1 MDISQINFS
10 ESMAVTFTLKGI
22 NDNLKEG
29 AATSFKAGL
38 EFGDASWDPS
48 YWGGQCASAN
58 VTADG
63 TYTVQCALG
72 GECEGAVVWCV
83 DVYGLW
89 QDLVDTS
96 KVKATIESVTV
107 PNYAE

>member
-1 MDISQINFS
+1 M
-10 ESMAVTFTLKGI
+10 TT
-22 NDNLKEG
+22 
-29 AATSFKAGL
+29 
-38 EFGDASWDPS
+38 
-48 YWGGQCASAN
+48 
-58 VTADG
+58 DG

-72 GECEGAVVWCV
+72 GECEGAVVWCIE
-83 DVYGLW
+83 VYGLW

>member
-1 MDISQINFS
+1 MPMQ
-10 ESMAVTFTLKGI
+10 AGI
-22 NDNLKEG
+22 P
-29 AATSFKAGL
+29 ATG
-38 EFGDASWDPS
+38 
-48 YWGGQCASAN
+48 
-58 VTADG
+58 
-63 TYTVQCALG
+63 
-72 GECEGAVVWCV
+72 VWCV